1 MINDLISNIIEAF
14 DYLLTQMGIN
24 DKITTLLSY
33 LDDFQ
38 TYTTEFNKYLS
49 GVYFI
54 FGKSLVV
61 YIVTVALLIIV
72 IRIAFAIVN
81 LVGQF
86 IP

>member
-1 MINDLISNIIEAF
+1 MINDLISGIIEAF
-14 DYLLTQMGIN
+14 DHLLTQMGIN
-24 DKITTLLSY
+24 EKITTLLSY

>member
-1 MINDLISNIIEAF
+1 MINDLISNLIIAF
-14 DYLLTQMGIN
+14 DDFLTNLGLYN
-24 DKITTLLSY
+24 KFATLIGY

-54 FGKSLVV
+54 FGKTLVIYMISV
-61 YIVTVALLIIV
+61 FAIIV
-72 IRIAFAIVN
+72 AVRIIFAVVH

-86 IP
+86 VP

>member
-1 MINDLISNIIEAF
+1 MINDLISSIIEAF
-14 DYLLTQMGIN
+14 DHLLTQMGIN
-24 DKITTLLSY
+24 DKITSILSY

>member
-1 MINDLISNIIEAF
+1 MINDFISNLILAF
-14 DYLLTQMGIN
+14 DDLLTNLGLYTKFTQLIG
-24 DKITTLLSY
+24 Y

-38 TYTTEFNKYLS
+38 SYTTEFNKYLS

-54 FGKSLVV
+54 FGKSLVTYMISV
-61 YIVTVALLIIV
+61 FVIIV
-72 IRIAFAIVN
+72 LIRIIFAIVH

>member
-1 MINDLISNIIEAF
+1 MINDLISSIIEAF
-14 DYLLTQMGIN
+14 DHLLTQMGIN

-38 TYTTEFNKYLS
+38 TYTNEFNKYLS

-72 IRIAFAIVN
+72 IRISFAIVN

>member
-1 MINDLISNIIEAF
+1 MINDLISSIIEAF
-14 DYLLTQMGIN
+14 DHLLTQMGIN

-38 TYTTEFNKYLS
+38 TYTNEFNKYLS

>member
-1 MINDLISNIIEAF
+1 MINDLISSIIEAF
-14 DYLLTQMGIN
+14 DHLLTQMGIN

-38 TYTTEFNKYLS
+38 SYTTEFNKYLS

-72 IRIAFAIVN
+72 IRIAFAVVN